1 MQAGSEPIVN
11 TPSVRKSSPTSVSH
25 PSSAVRSRTRCSNH
39 TSRSPWV
46 NPARS
51 ALCAVGPLGVEAQA
65 STINGSRK
73 KRGVAVMCRAYFRGN
88 LKRTRRDCGTIN
100 ALSHASLIHESLTHE
115 SLIHESL
122 IHESLINE
130 SPPRR
135 WGPRGEGRGLRVVG
149 PVVVDVK
156 ERTINRSAVSSRCPE
171 TRLRSRDLGIGLC
184 ELLARPTNARRIHPL
199 AHLLEHKVSRY
210 SGSLCGRAVS
220 LSTLSGV
227 SESSADT
234 RSNGGT

>member
-1 MQAGSEPIVN
+1 
-11 TPSVRKSSPTSVSH
+11 
-25 PSSAVRSRTRCSNH
+25 
-39 TSRSPWV
+39 
-46 NPARS
+46 
-51 ALCAVGPLGVEAQA
+51 
-65 STINGSRK
+65 
-73 KRGVAVMCRAYFRGN
+73 MCRAYFRGN

-122 IHESLINE
+122 TNE